1 MAAAEQAYATV
12 TANQAGHDL
21 YAAAQVQRSALDLQL
36 RKRQSLREERAG
48 ADKQLALAESEL
60 QRNEEQ
66 LARIEVAERQIAALA
81 TAVEQQLALEQALVA
96 AQAEEARLGETAKNL
111 AAEQKRLM
119 QLSER
124 AQLLDTQLGQAGE
137 KHDQLQTLEEQ
148 LSALREDITQ
158 YSGEQATL
166 QAAADEL
173 KRQNEALDSV
183 LTLDGAPAAVCPV
196 CEQPL
201 SDEHRQRM
209 LQRNAQRLQD
219 LRQKWSTAKHK
230 MTEAEASFKQRTE
243 QQKALSEA
251 LRNLPRASE
260 LQDVRQR
267 ILQAEQII
275 QEATTAQAGAGEA
288 RSRTQQITSDLTALK
303 NPRQQLAVAAQQAA
317 ERPSL
322 ESRRKSLDQQRRA
335 SVDLVAKLDGEL
347 AAMGGLDADL
357 AAVDAALQEHQAAY
371 RAVLAFGQQAQALP
385 ERKAALQ
392 RLQEAGAVAL
402 TALGEMEDRLRS
414 IRAQF
419 DPVEYAGILAED
431 QALRGETAGLRAR
444 QTLLEQEQTRA
455 KSEIDGLRALQANL
469 AQLSAEQGKL
479 GRQGDVLE
487 TVRSLLRQSG
497 PYITQALIR
506 QTSAAANQVF
516 GELMQDFSREL
527 CWSEDYGITLEVEG
541 VSRQFVQLS
550 GGEQMSAAL
559 AVRLALVRE
568 ISNIDIAF
576 FDEPTANLDDVRRE
590 ALARQVMNI
599 RGFRQLFVISHDD
612 TFEQV
617 TQNLVRVKRHGSSSV
632 VAPNES

>member
-1 MAAAEQAYATV
+1 
-12 TANQAGHDL
+12 
-21 YAAAQVQRSALDLQL
+21 
-36 RKRQSLREERAG
+36 
-48 ADKQLALAESEL
+48 
-60 QRNEEQ
+60 
-66 LARIEVAERQIAALA
+66 
-81 TAVEQQLALEQALVA
+81 
-96 AQAEEARLGETAKNL
+96 
-111 AAEQKRLM
+111 
-119 QLSER
+119 
-124 AQLLDTQLGQAGE
+124 
-137 KHDQLQTLEEQ
+137 
-148 LSALREDITQ
+148 
-158 YSGEQATL
+158 
-166 QAAADEL
+166 
-173 KRQNEALDSV
+173 
-183 LTLDGAPAAVCPV
+183 
-196 CEQPL
+196 
-201 SDEHRQRM
+201 M

-219 LRQKWSTAKHK
+219 LRQKWSTAKQK
-230 MTEAEASFKQRTE
+230 MTEAEAALKQRTE
-243 QQKALSEA
+243 QQKVLSEA

-275 QEATTAQAGAGEA
+275 REAATAQVGAGEA
-288 RSRTQQITSDLTALK
+288 RSRTLQITSDLTALK
-303 NPRQQLAVAAQQAA
+303 NPRQQLAVAAQGAA

-322 ESRRKSLDQQRRA
+322 ESRRKSLAQQRQA
-335 SVDLVAKLDGEL
+335 SVDLVAKLDEAL

-357 AAVDAALQEHQAAY
+357 AAVEAALQEHQAAY
-371 RAVLAFGQQAQALP
+371 KAVLAFGQQAQALP

-414 IRAQF
+414 MRAQF
-419 DPVEYAGILAED
+419 DPVEYASILAED
-431 QALRGETAGLRAR
+431 QSLRDETAGLRAR
-444 QTLLEQEQTRA
+444 QSLLEQEQTRA
-455 KSEIDGLRALQANL
+455 KSEINGLRALQANL
-469 AQLSAEQGKL
+469 EQLSAEQGKL

-506 QTSAAANQVF
+506 QISAAANQVF

-527 CWSEDYGITLEVEG
+527 CWSEEYGITLEVEG

-568 ISNIDIAF
+568 ISNVDIAF